1 MSLKGYINKLA
12 LSLLSQPKT
21 SVKVQVSNANY
32 GNCLSEKNI
41 AIIGGSKGIGREV
54 AIKFVSEGAKVLVTG
69 RNQKSL
75 EELKLLL
82 GQSCEIYV
90 FDCLD
95 IDGIEVLLKSMQEHG
110 TIDGLVLNAGISLH
124 EGNFTNVTS
133 DGFTK
138 QVDTN
143 LKSHYFF
150 SQKYLAYLLENK
162 LKGNIL
168 FMSSETAGKNNDLPY
183 GLSKVAI
190 NSLVGGL
197 SRRVVSRGIRVNAIA
212 PGVTLTDMTSN
223 GKTTEDDIANTSPM
237 GRYILPIEI
246 ANVACFLMS
255 DFSSCINGEIIYCD
269 AGNHLKINGN
279 ETNYA
284 I

>member
-1 MSLKGYINKLA
+1 MSVRSFINKLA
-12 LSLLSQPKT
+12 ISLLSQPKT
-21 SVKVQVSNANY
+21 QVKVQVLNANY
-32 GNCLSEKNI
+32 SNCLLGKNI
-41 AIIGGSKGIGREV
+41 AIIGGSKGIGREI
-54 AIKFVSEGAKVLVTG
+54 AIKFASEGAKVLVTG
-69 RNQKSL
+69 RNEKSL
-75 EELKLLL
+75 ENLKLLL
-82 GQSCEIYV
+82 GQSCEVFV
-90 FDCLD
+90 FDNLD
-95 IDGIEVLLKSMQEHG
+95 IDGIVELLKSMRVHG
-110 TIDGLVLNAGISLH
+110 EIDGLVLNAGISLH

-138 QVDTN
+138 QLDTN

-150 SQKYLAYLLENK
+150 SQKYLDYLLANR

-197 SRRVVSRGIRVNAIA
+197 SRRVVNRGIRINAIA

-223 GKTTEDDIANTSPM
+223 GKTMEDDIANTSPM

-246 ANVACFLMS
+246 ANVACFIMS
-255 DFSSCINGEIIYCD
+255 DFASCINGEIIYCD

-279 ETNYA
+279 ETNYVL
-284 I
+284 